1 MRISVC
7 DDNDSLSARAAAVMF
22 AELSAKR
29 DPLLCAA
36 TGQSPSG
43 AYRALV
49 EASTTRPGSLGR
61 LRVLMLDEWGGI
73 AGTSSES
80 CRHYLRTRLLDPLGI
95 PPDRCLAF
103 EGTAE
108 DPGAECERIRRELDR
123 QGPID
128 LCVLGVGA
136 NGHIGFNEPAPFLV
150 PHCHV
155 ETLSEATRLHA
166 MVRSMERP
174 PTFGLTLGMQEI
186 LASRRILLLVTGDG
200 KRNVTAKLLTGRITP
215 TLPAS
220 FLWLHGNVDCLIDH
234 RLLGTTEAPS
244 APA

>member
-7 DDNDSLSARAAAVMF
+7 HDDDGLSARAAALIL

-49 EASTTRPGSLGR
+49 DASTTGPGSLGR
-61 LRVLMLDEWGGI
+61 VRVLMLDEWGGI
-73 AGTSSES
+73 PETAAES

-108 DPGAECERIRRELDR
+108 DPAAECERIRRELDR

-128 LCVLGVGA
+128 LCVLGLGA
-136 NGHIGFNEPAPFLV
+136 NGHVGFNEPAPFLV

-155 ETLSEATRLHA
+155 EILSEATRHHA
-166 MVRSMERP
+166 MVRSMARV
-174 PTFGLTLGMQEI
+174 PTLGLTLGMQEI

-200 KRNVTAKLLTGRITP
+200 KRDATAKLLSGRITP

-220 FLWLHGNVDCLIDH
+220 FLWLHGNVDCLVDH

-244 APA
+244 THA